1 VRLPELLRD
10 AGVVAGK
17 DLRIE
22 WRSRVAANQVVP
34 FGGLVVLLFA
44 MALNADRDLLHQV
57 APGLYWVTLLL
68 ASTLAVSRSAA
79 LEDDNGARDA
89 LRMSGL
95 DGAAIFLGKAAA
107 VALQLVALEVVL
119 GVVVWA
125 LYDVGVQSVGLLVV
139 SALAAT
145 IGLAAAGTVFAA
157 LASGLRA
164 RDSLLPLL
172 VLPILAPV
180 LLGGTR
186 AWEAGFDGVP
196 SEGWPWVEL
205 LAVFGVV
212 YAALGVLA
220 YGPLLEDT

>member
-1 VRLPELLRD
+1 VKAPDLVREAAL
-10 AGVVAGK
+10 VAGK

-22 WRSRVAANQVVP
+22 WRSRVATNQVVP

-44 MALNADRDLLHQV
+44 MALNADRDLLHRV

-68 ASTLAVSRSAA
+68 ASTLAVARSAA
-79 LEDDNGARDA
+79 VEDDHGTRDA

-95 DGAAIFLGKAAA
+95 DGASIFLGKAAA
-107 VALQLVALEVVL
+107 VALQLLVLEVVL
-119 GVVVWA
+119 GVVVGA
-125 LYDVGVQSVGLLVV
+125 LYDVALHSVALLVV

-145 IGLAAAGTVFAA
+145 LGLAAAGTVFAA

-212 YAALGVLA
+212 YLAIGVLA
-220 YGPLLEDT
+220 YGPLLEDA

>member
-1 VRLPELLRD
+1 MRVPDLLRE

-22 WRSRVAANQVVP
+22 WRSRVATNQVVP
-34 FGGLVVLLFA
+34 YGGLVVLLFA
-44 MALNADRDLLHQV
+44 MALDADRDLLHEV
-57 APGLYWVTLLL
+57 APGLYWITLLL
-68 ASTLAVSRSAA
+68 ASTLAVARSAA
-79 LEDDNGARDA
+79 VEDDHGARDA
-89 LRMSGL
+89 LRLSGL
-95 DGAAIFLGKAAA
+95 DGASIFLGKAGA
-107 VALQLVALEVVL
+107 VALQLLVLEAVL
-119 GVVVWA
+119 GVAVWA
-125 LYDVGVQSVGLLVV
+125 LYDVALRSLALLVV
-139 SALAAT
+139 SGLAAT
-145 IGLAAAGTVFAA
+145 VGLAAAGTVFAA

-172 VLPILAPV
+172 VLPVLAPV

-196 SEGWPWVEL
+196 SEGWPWVQL

-220 YGPLLEDT
+220 YGPLLEDS

>member
-1 VRLPELLRD
+1 MRVPELVRD

-22 WRSRVAANQVVP
+22 WRSRVATNQVVP

-44 MALNADRDLLHQV
+44 MALNADRELLHDV

-68 ASTLAVSRSAA
+68 ASTLAVGRSAA
-79 LEDDNGARDA
+79 VEEGNGARDA

-95 DGAAIFLGKAAA
+95 DGASIFLGKAAA
-107 VALQLVALEVVL
+107 VALQLLVLELVL
-119 GVVVWA
+119 GIVVCA
-125 LYDVGVQSVGLLVV
+125 LYDVALHSVGLLVV

>member
-1 VRLPELLRD
+1 VTLLRE
-10 AGVVAGK
+10 AALVAGK

-44 MALNADRDLLHQV
+44 MALNADRDLLHEV
-57 APGLYWVTLLL
+57 APGLYWVTVLL
-68 ASTLAVSRSAA
+68 ASTLAVARSAA
-79 LEDDNGARDA
+79 VEDQHGARDG
-89 LRMSGL
+89 LRLSGL
-95 DGAAIFLGKAAA
+95 DGAAIFVGKAAA
-107 VALQLVALEVVL
+107 VAVQLVVLEVVL

-125 LYDVGVQSVGLLVV
+125 LYDVGLRSVGLLVV
-139 SALAAT
+139 AALSATL
-145 IGLAAAGTVFAA
+145 GLATAGTVFAA
-157 LASGLRA
+157 LAAGVRA

-172 VLPILAPV
+172 LLPVLAPV

-196 SEGWPWVEL
+196 SEGWPWVQL

-212 YAALGVLA
+212 YTALGILA
-220 YGPLLEDT
+220 YGPLLED